1 MVETIEKVL
10 GIFQRFSQKED
21 DVIRVNFKAEE
32 VNAYAT
38 YGYLEMEYGCI
49 GNHEVKID
57 LNGVEFYSA
66 TYEVSQSLADQ
77 SEKNTTVSV
86 VFAGSWG
93 KELKISAS
101 FNPEQAKAVMSALME
116 TLNEK
121 GGLTKMLFGRFYT
134 ALEKNGLVSDM
145 KREGGI
151 VTITVLDKFTHMIA
165 KEYVFVMGELVLVRI
180 RGLISNRIIKMIR
193 PRQSYL
199 ERLVNKAQE
208 DFMKG
213 CISNEQA
220 EKLIDPGFL
229 KEYPG
234 EFLDK
239 PKEEVIVY
247 VEEKDKRKLC
257 DLLTENGYEFTVS
270 SENAEE

>member
-1 MVETIEKVL
+1 MKQICKNCKWWEPLDIP
-10 GIFQRFSQKED
+10 D
-21 DVIRVNFKAEE
+21 DFNQ
-32 VNAYAT
+32 
-38 YGYLEMEYGCI
+38 EYGLCL
-49 GNHEVKID
+49 HPET
-57 LNGVEFYSA
+57 EFKQKGIAVGRFFSCEC
-66 TYEVSQSLADQ
+66 YEENS
-77 SEKNTTVSV
+77 
-86 VFAGSWG
+86 
-93 KELKISAS
+93 KE
-101 FNPEQAKAVMSALME
+101 
-116 TLNEK
+116 